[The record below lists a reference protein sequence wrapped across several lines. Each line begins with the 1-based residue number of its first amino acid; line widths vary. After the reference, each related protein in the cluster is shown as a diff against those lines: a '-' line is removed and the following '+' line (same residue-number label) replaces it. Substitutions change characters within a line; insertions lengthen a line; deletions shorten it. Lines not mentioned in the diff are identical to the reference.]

1 MLRKCSVVSD
11 IQNSGYFFVDQQI
24 LLVVSDLEIVTWR
37 LLLIWVMF
45 HQLQSHFQSK
55 ACLDFGWLRGKPR
68 LWAAKGLVLPGF
80 PKAGITP
87 EPVLLRHSS
96 AWNLESF
103 RRLFQLEKKPDFE
116 MAVLYSLLFTS
127 CSCTLAEVIF
137 YTAEILFFHFF
148 FPILVAVLSIWLY
161 LQWAVKRHNSD
172 HVGLPEYS
180 T

>member
-1 MLRKCSVVSD
+1 M
-11 IQNSGYFFVDQQI
+11 
-24 LLVVSDLEIVTWR
+24 TWR

-55 ACLDFGWLRGKPR
+55 ACLDFGWLQGKPR

-103 RRLFQLEKKPDFE
+103 RGLFQLEKKPDFE

-137 YTAEILFFHFF
+137 WTAEILFFPFF
-148 FPILVAVLSIWLY
+148 FSPFLWLCWVFDCIYSGLWRDTILIM
-161 LQWAVKRHNSD
+161 WAYQNIPHKIAGD
-172 HVGLPEYS
+172 Q
-180 T
+180 